1 MSQTPQ
7 AAGNPAEEEQEV
19 PGSHPSGSGQ
29 EDASDQ
35 ERELRDTLGT
45 AIGTAQEHLLQNG
58 GFLPFGIT
66 LSHDGE
72 LRIVLVTPNDPDEQ
86 GHLDAEQMLADVK
99 ELLRQG
105 RDDYR
110 AVAIAYDVTLPEHGS
125 DGITGAAEHRD
136 GGVLAA
142 IIPYQE
148 TKDGFTFG
156 AMEPDTHEPT
166 IWVD

>member
-1 MSQTPQ
+1 MSQSPQ
-7 AAGNPAEEEQEV
+7 ATGNTAGEDSSEQ
-19 PGSHPSGSGQ
+19 
-29 EDASDQ
+29 D
-35 ERELRDTLGT
+35 RELRDTLGT

-66 LSHDGE
+66 LSNDGE
-72 LRIVLVTPNDPDEQ
+72 LRIVLVTPSEPDEN
-86 GHLDAEQMLADVK
+86 GELDAEQMLADVQ

-110 AVAIAYDVTLPEHGS
+110 AVAVAYDVYLPDHGS

-142 IIPYQE
+142 IVPYAH
-148 TKDGFTFG
+148 TNDGFTFG
-156 AMEPDTHEPT
+156 AMEADTHEPT
-166 IWVD
+166 VWVDQASGR

>member
-7 AAGNPAEEEQEV
+7 ATGQPAGQDSNP
-19 PGSHPSGSGQ
+19 
-29 EDASDQ
+29 DQ
-35 ERELRDTLGT
+35 DRELCDTLGT

-72 LRIVLVTPNDPDEQ
+72 LRIVLVTPNEPDEN
-86 GHLDAEQMLADVK
+86 GELDAEQMLSDVQ

-105 RDDYR
+105 RDGYR
-110 AVAIAYDVTLPEHGS
+110 AVAIAYDVSLPDHGS

-142 IIPYQE
+142 IVPYTQ
-148 TKDGFTFG
+148 TNDGFTFG
-156 AMEPDTHEPT
+156 AMEADSHEPT